1 MKKLKVWQLVSLLIL
16 VVVGALL
23 FVGGVAGW
31 FFEEKVEVEY
41 SCEGECG
48 REYIDLTPEE
58 YEQMIREHRSF
69 VVMVDQ
75 GGCTTADR
83 LREYVLDFA
92 SYKGI
97 KVFRISFEEMKETTL
112 HEYIKYYP
120 SVGIIS
126 DGKVVG
132 WLRADLDEDAPA
144 YNNYE
149 DFVKWIDKF
158 LK

>member
-31 FFEEKVEVEY
+31 FFEKKVEVEY
-41 SCEGECG
+41 LCEGECG

-97 KVFRISFEEMKETTL
+97 KVFRISFEEMKDTTL